1 MGRPT
6 TRIGAAEQVL
16 RDLGF
21 DQLRVRDH
29 NTIARIELPISE
41 FSKLLTSSIKQEIT
55 TRLKALGYKYITI
68 DIEGFRS
75 GSMNE

>member
-1 MGRPT
+1 M
-6 TRIGAAEQVL
+6 L

-41 FSKLLTSSIKQEIT
+41 FDKLLTPLIKQEIT
-55 TRLKALGYKYITI
+55 TRLKSLGYKYITI